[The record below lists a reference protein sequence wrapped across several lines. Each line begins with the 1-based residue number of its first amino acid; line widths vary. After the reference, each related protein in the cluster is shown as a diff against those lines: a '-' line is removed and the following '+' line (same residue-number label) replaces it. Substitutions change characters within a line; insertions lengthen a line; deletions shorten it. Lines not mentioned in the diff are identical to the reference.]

1 MSRSNNGGDEKVLVL
16 SPTELQRYFKFKKF
30 PKGLVQVGAAV
41 VEKLDKSKVGQD
53 FGIVNNPYGDAWEVT
68 WDDGETEL
76 IRNPTKNL
84 ALSLQIEQEIM
95 INNLLHRCSKYDK
108 GCHVIP
114 VVSSSGSS
122 AVSSDVAVSDV
133 STAVQPPSPSKR
145 PRSDQQTNQ
154 AANQSK
160 KKSKKATTKKS
171 KKATTTV
178 TNKWKRCRAKKLTN
192 AQRSILTGQYDDGK
206 HSEVMIMFAE
216 RSLQEYMEL
225 QKSPLHLNYKNVF
238 TAAIRQVMC
247 QVVPDTDKPLG
258 GDVDKVCNLLLPI
271 CQKAGFAYF
280 YRC

>member
-1 MSRSNNGGDEKVLVL
+1 ML

-76 IRNPTKNL
+76 IKNPTKNL

-95 INNLLHRCSKYDK
+95 IKNVLHRCSKYDK

-114 VVSSSGSS
+114 VVSSS
-122 AVSSDVAVSDV
+122 AASSDVAVSDV

-145 PRSDQQTNQ
+145 PRSDQQTT
-154 AANQSK
+154 
-160 KKSKKATTKKS
+160 KSKKKS

-216 RSLQEYMEL
+216 RSLQEYVEL
-225 QKSPLHLNYKNVF
+225 QKSPLHLNYKNIF

-258 GDVDKVCNLLLPI
+258 GDVDKVCNVLLPI
-271 CQKAGFAYF
+271 CQKAGFASNVESQRYF